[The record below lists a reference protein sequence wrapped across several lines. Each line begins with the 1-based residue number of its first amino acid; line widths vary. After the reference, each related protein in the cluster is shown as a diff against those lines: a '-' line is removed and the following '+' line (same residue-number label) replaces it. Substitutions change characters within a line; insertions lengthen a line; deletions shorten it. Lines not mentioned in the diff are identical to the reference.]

1 MADESAVKPKNK
13 VIHGTALLLAGATMC
28 ATGIWVGQFLIS
40 SDVAESAVNPSGE
53 GGMTQGRGEVVRS
66 LPFEA
71 IDVTSPESSALE
83 PDEDQ
88 LGAFALENEDS
99 ETSRTTVGI
108 AAHVAM
114 GDEELRAGNYS
125 RALRIYQFAL
135 EHVDGVSEAAV
146 RYRIALCSESAGSF
160 AEASNQYQSV
170 ARRFSTL
177 TWAGI
182 ARIGEARTLAALG
195 SVEALSAGLMRQVIL
210 DETRFSPQIRGE
222 LLHVT
227 GRAYCQAFVPDDV
240 THLMQ
245 DTGLVMPAWVT
256 DPNQQLDMIDEL
268 LRETPPDHGNTVAF
282 EILQKTDNLPDSIFL
297 KTHTPASNL
306 SKLLHAVCTRSGFAC
321 EISDAATVVLSG
333 RTQQLHNDDIRLSL
347 LLDGL
352 CTPFGLTWIHQ
363 EGVVRIRAATELDA
377 GDLAD
382 YQRAAGKRLLRN
394 ALVVAPDSHHASYSR
409 VSMGILQFQDQM
421 FVDAAHSFQLQVQ
434 LDPRS
439 DVQAETS
446 FNLGKCFLALGQID
460 DARVAFLQAVDS
472 SSNNL
477 DARIGAYLYVG
488 RLQLE
493 QGEFSGAVS
502 SLVRAL
508 AVCRGTDLEP
518 PAALM
523 LSTAYL
529 MDGRPQGANSILMKR
544 RQNLQEGE
552 FREAAA
558 FLSSLARFKAAVLP
572 ERQEREGRDLVTA
585 LTRFKPETQFGAH
598 WSFLHAEACL
608 ELGLIEMAVESFQQ
622 TIRTLPAAALR
633 ERAML
638 SVAHLYRLDGRLA
651 EAEKL
656 LEALKL
662 DNTNTLGQKISLQAA
677 MVALQQGRPAAAV
690 QHCRY
695 VVTESDDV
703 EVQRTALKTMG
714 KAYQQQKNHRAA
726 VYCFAG
732 MLPSEAM
739 TDSGASEDDR
749 PLPSEAGEQ
758 KAPPAEASAI
768 PSALQSSLSAPATRV
783 SQGGE

>member
-1 MADESAVKPKNK
+1 MADETTVKPKNK
-13 VIHGTALLLAGATMC
+13 GIHGSALLLLGATMC
-28 ATGIWVGQFLIS
+28 VAGIWVGQLLIS
-40 SDVAESAVNPSGE
+40 SDVSDSAENHSGQGEMPRGGGEIVN
-53 GGMTQGRGEVVRS
+53 S

-71 IDVTSPESSALE
+71 NDNLSADSLPLE
-83 PDEDQ
+83 RDEDL

-99 ETSRTTVGI
+99 ETSTTTAGI

-114 GDEELRAGNYS
+114 ADEELRAGNYS
-125 RALRIYQFAL
+125 RALRLYQFAL
-135 EHVDGVSEAAV
+135 EHAGGISEAAV
-146 RYRIALCSESAGSF
+146 RYRIALCSEAAGNF
-160 AEASNQYQSV
+160 AEASNQYQAV
-170 ARRFSTL
+170 ARRFSTM

-182 ARIGEARTLAALG
+182 ARIGEARSLAAQG
-195 SVEALSAGLMRQVIL
+195 SVEALSAGLMRQVLL
-210 DETRFSPQIRGE
+210 DEARFSPLVRGE

-240 THLMQ
+240 TLLMQ
-245 DTGLVMPAWVT
+245 DGGLVMPAWVT
-256 DPNQQLDMIDEL
+256 DPNLQLDMIDEL
-268 LRETPPDHGNTVAF
+268 LRETPPGKGDTVAF
-282 EILQKTDNLPDSIFL
+282 EILQRTDNLPDSIFL
-297 KTHTPASNL
+297 KTHTPAS
-306 SKLLHAVCTRSGFAC
+306 KLIDLMNAVCTRSGFAC
-321 EISDAATVVLSG
+321 EVSDAATAVLRD

-352 CTPFGLTWIHQ
+352 CTPFGLTWNHK
-363 EGVVRIRAATELDA
+363 EGVIRIRAATELDA
-377 GDLAD
+377 GDLVD

-394 ALVVAPDSHHASYSR
+394 ALVVAPDSQHSSYSR
-409 VSMGILQFQDQM
+409 LSLGILQFQEKM
-421 FVDAAHSFQLQVQ
+421 FVDAAHSFHLLGQ

-439 DVQAETS
+439 DVQAETA
-446 FNLGKCFLALGQID
+446 FNLGKCFLAMGQID
-460 DARVAFLQAVDS
+460 DARVAFLQAVDA

-477 DARIGAYLYVG
+477 DAHVGAYLYVG

-508 AVCRGTDLEP
+508 AVSRGTDLEQ

-529 MDGRPQGANSILMKR
+529 MGGKPQGANSILMAR
-544 RQNLQEGE
+544 REKLQDSKY
-552 FREAAA
+552 REAAA

-608 ELGLIEMAVESFQQ
+608 ELGLIEMAVGSFLQ

-638 SVAHLYRLDGRLA
+638 AVAHQYRLDGRLD
-651 EAEKL
+651 EAEDL
-656 LEALKL
+656 LTALKL
-662 DNTNTLGQKISLQAA
+662 DHTDSLGQKISLQAA
-677 MVALQQGRPAAAV
+677 LVALQQGRPDAAV
-690 QHCRY
+690 QHCRH

-703 EVQRTALKTMG
+703 EVQRTALQTMG

-732 MLPSEAM
+732 MLPSEQ
-739 TDSGASEDDR
+739 TTESTGAKDDQLSPSDAAGQKSE
-749 PLPSEAGEQ
+749 PAG
-758 KAPPAEASAI
+758 APAI
-768 PSALQSSLSAPATRV
+768 PSAVQSLQSAPAVPLSR
-783 SQGGE
+783 GDE